1 MVTSNIKQSA
11 QRARRPGSRSSTVE
25 PGPCEGRQASPSN
38 PNWTARGAV
47 SSEKQ
52 EAVFFY
58 CSSEEKA
65 LIRQAAADRGLS
77 MSAMLRQLATGAA
90 PKRRKPAPRVDP
102 ALVLAV
108 SRYGG
113 NLNQIARWLNTA
125 TRAGRASEVEALRVA
140 AALVGI
146 ERRLVEVIA
155 QHRRPPGC

>member
-1 MVTSNIKQSA
+1 M
-11 QRARRPGSRSSTVE
+11 
-25 PGPCEGRQASPSN
+25 
-38 PNWTARGAV
+38 
-47 SSEKQ
+47 
-52 EAVFFY
+52 FFY

-77 MSAMLRQLATGAA
+77 MSALLRQLATGAA
-90 PKRRKPAPRVDP
+90 PKRRKRAPRVDP

-146 ERRLVEVIA
+146 ERRLAEVLA
-155 QHRRPPGC
+155 QHRRSPEC

>member
-1 MVTSNIKQSA
+1 MVTSIIKQSE
-11 QRARRPGSRSSTVE
+11 QRARRPGSRSTTIE
-25 PGPCEGRQASPSN
+25 PEPCEGRQASPSN
-38 PNWTARGAV
+38 PNRTARDAV
-47 SSEKQ
+47 ASEKQ

-65 LIRQAAADRGLS
+65 LIRQAAADRGVS
-77 MSAMLRQLATGAA
+77 MSALLRQLATSAA

-125 TRAGRASEVEALRVA
+125 TRAGRASEVEALRVRECMLSGRDLRN
-140 AALVGI
+140 LVSHTGK
-146 ERRLVEVIA
+146 
-155 QHRRPPGC
+155 

>member
-1 MVTSNIKQSA
+1 MVTASIKQSE

-38 PNWTARGAV
+38 PNRTAQ
-47 SSEKQ
+47 KQ

-90 PKRRKPAPRVDP
+90 PKRRKPAPHVDP

-113 NLNQIARWLNTA
+113 NLNQIARWINTA
-125 TRAGRASEVEALRVA
+125 TRTGRASEIQALRVA

-146 ERRLVEVIA
+146 ERRLAEIVA

>member
-1 MVTSNIKQSA
+1 MTSSVKPSEQT
-11 QRARRPGSRSSTVE
+11 ARRPSSRSATCE

-38 PNWTARGAV
+38 PNQTSRGAV

-77 MSAMLRQLATGAA
+77 MSAMLRQLATGVA

-102 ALVLAV
+102 ALILAV

-113 NLNQIARWLNTA
+113 NLNQISRWLNTA
-125 TRAGRASEVEALRVA
+125 TRAGSAIEVDALRVA

-146 ERRLVEVIA
+146 ERRLAEIIA
-155 QHRRPPGC
+155 QHRRPS

>member
-1 MVTSNIKQSA
+1 MSNNKTQSLE
-11 QRARRPGSRSSTVE
+11 QSARRPSSRSATCE

-38 PNWTARGAV
+38 PNQTAQSAV
-47 SSEKQ
+47 SEKQ

-77 MSAMLRQLATGAA
+77 MSALLRQLATGAA

-113 NLNQIARWLNTA
+113 NLNQIARWLNAA

-140 AALVGI
+140 TALVGI
-146 ERRLVEVIA
+146 ERRLADVLA

>member
-1 MVTSNIKQSA
+1 MMEQRE
-11 QRARRPGSRSSTVE
+11 RARRPSSRFATCE

-38 PNWTARGAV
+38 PNQTARGAV
-47 SSEKQ
+47 SEKQ

-77 MSAMLRQLATGAA
+77 MSALLRQLATGAA

-102 ALVLAV
+102 ALVLTV

-125 TRAGRASEVEALRVA
+125 TRTGRASEVEALRVA

-146 ERRLVEVIA
+146 ERRLAEITTE
-155 QHRRPPGC
+155 HRRPPGC

>member
-1 MVTSNIKQSA
+1 MQFEQS
-11 QRARRPGSRSSTVE
+11 ARRPSSRSATCE
-25 PGPCEGRQASPSN
+25 PGPCEGRHASPSN
-38 PNWTARGAV
+38 PNQTARGAV
-47 SSEKQ
+47 SEKQ

-65 LIRQAAADRGLS
+65 LIRQAAADCGLS

-90 PKRRKPAPRVDP
+90 PKRRKPVPRVDP

-125 TRAGRASEVEALRVA
+125 TRAGRADDIEAIRVA
-140 AALVGI
+140 TALVGI
-146 ERRLVEVIA
+146 ERRLAEIVA

>member
-1 MVTSNIKQSA
+1 MTGSEQG
-11 QRARRPGSRSSTVE
+11 ARRPGSRSTTIE
-25 PGPCEGRQASPSN
+25 PEPCEGRQASPSN
-38 PNWTARGAV
+38 PNRTARGAV
-47 SSEKQ
+47 ASEKQ

-58 CSSEEKA
+58 CSTEEKA

-77 MSAMLRQLATGAA
+77 MSAMLRQLATGAT

-146 ERRLVEVIA
+146 ERQLAEVLA
-155 QHRRPPGC
+155 QHRRSRGC